1 MKSSKPARDARFDAD
16 TRLRSLGDNDNDSDN
31 DSNDDSPLESMGEA
45 IGEVVTGG
53 LVGDRSAT
61 GGIGP
66 AAAEDDLPSAD
77 VHGDTRKRPV
87 ARRQGPSSGR

>member
-1 MKSSKPARDARFDAD
+1 VHVRVEDGLAGAAPGVDDHPVGVGDS
-16 TRLRSLGDNDNDSDN
+16 LLLGDVGREPEDV
-31 DSNDDSPLESMGEA
+31 
-45 IGEVVTGG
+45 GEVVTGG

-77 VHGDTRKRPV
+77 INGDTRKRPV
-87 ARRQGPSSGR
+87 ARRQGPSSER